1 VKKVVLILF
10 PLLWLSACGT
20 MPVAE
25 RTSLEN
31 AGGIFLYVQPLPKEA
46 EGLKFS
52 LAGVSV
58 VAENGEEIPVSL
70 AFKDLDVTT
79 LGRQRLLAFFTLPP
93 GEYSGF
99 SFRVKGAQLT
109 TKEGVATLAVPE
121 GPVRADFKFR
131 AEKKRAYVI
140 QLALNYGESING
152 AAFSP
157 VFRISFPERPLSG
170 LTGYVSNYGID
181 VITVFNKK
189 SMEVSGAIATGRG
202 PRGMT
207 IDQLRLRAYVTIS
220 DEDAIE
226 VIDMLSGNV
235 INHGRIA
242 PGDEPREI
250 ALTPDGGTLL
260 TANYGT
266 RTVSFVDPSSLVESQ
281 RVDVG
286 DGPCSLL
293 IDNTGSK
300 AYVFNHYSNTM
311 SIIDIMRRV
320 VTASVPLESSPVRG
334 QFNRKGDRLYVIF
347 SNSPYLSVF
356 NVASLAVVRR
366 QFVGMGAYS
375 MKVDTKTDLLYIGK
389 RGGEGVDVYNPF
401 SLTPSYNIPTE
412 GSVSYMTRDGE
423 ENNLYFLMPGK
434 KIVSIVNPISRK
446 VVGGIDVGED
456 PQWVT
461 MMGER

>member
-207 IDQLRLRAYVTIS
+207 IDQLRLSPAKS
-220 DEDAIE
+220 
-226 VIDMLSGNV
+226 
-235 INHGRIA
+235 
-242 PGDEPREI
+242 P
-250 ALTPDGGTLL
+250 
-260 TANYGT
+260 
-266 RTVSFVDPSSLVESQ
+266 
-281 RVDVG
+281 
-286 DGPCSLL
+286 SLL
-293 IDNTGSK
+293 M
-300 AYVFNHYSNTM
+300 AV
-311 SIIDIMRRV
+311 
-320 VTASVPLESSPVRG
+320 
-334 QFNRKGDRLYVIF
+334 
-347 SNSPYLSVF
+347 LS
-356 NVASLAVVRR
+356 
-366 QFVGMGAYS
+366 
-375 MKVDTKTDLLYIGK
+375 
-389 RGGEGVDVYNPF
+389 
-401 SLTPSYNIPTE
+401 
-412 GSVSYMTRDGE
+412 
-423 ENNLYFLMPGK
+423 
-434 KIVSIVNPISRK
+434 
-446 VVGGIDVGED
+446 
-456 PQWVT
+456 
-461 MMGER
+461 

>member
-1 VKKVVLILF
+1 
-10 PLLWLSACGT
+10 
-20 MPVAE
+20 
-25 RTSLEN
+25 
-31 AGGIFLYVQPLPKEA
+31 
-46 EGLKFS
+46 
-52 LAGVSV
+52 
-58 VAENGEEIPVSL
+58 
-70 AFKDLDVTT
+70 
-79 LGRQRLLAFFTLPP
+79 
-93 GEYSGF
+93 
-99 SFRVKGAQLT
+99 
-109 TKEGVATLAVPE
+109 
-121 GPVRADFKFR
+121 
-131 AEKKRAYVI
+131 
-140 QLALNYGESING
+140 
-152 AAFSP
+152 
-157 VFRISFPERPLSG
+157 
-170 LTGYVSNYGID
+170 
-181 VITVFNKK
+181 
-189 SMEVSGAIATGRG
+189 
-202 PRGMT
+202 
-207 IDQLRLRAYVTIS
+207 
-220 DEDAIE
+220 
-226 VIDMLSGNV
+226 
-235 INHGRIA
+235 
-242 PGDEPREI
+242 
-250 ALTPDGGTLL
+250 
-260 TANYGT
+260 
-266 RTVSFVDPSSLVESQ
+266 
-281 RVDVG
+281 VG